1 MELKR
6 ILARDSR
13 SAHEQ
18 ALARF
23 GPEAL
28 VISASQIDG
37 QTELIVAV
45 DLDASDPYA
54 LLPGSTSTPTDT
66 PDEPEFQPFKAAME
80 VVLRHQAVMERQAAR
95 QDLHEPPTRPE
106 PVRAESVRA
115 DAVRAESVR
124 AEPLRTEPAQP
135 RLIPPRGVH
144 APPESTVAMTSPT
157 RPVPT
162 PDQASA
168 VPDAEAL
175 RSREIVDLIRAEI
188 ADLRQEIQSV
198 KSPALVPS
206 RRRFSRAVQPI
217 ANAVRRSC
225 GDSILSAALLNA
237 LTQAEDVHEA
247 DAALRAGLAERL
259 PGAAACPESGIHA
272 LLGSSGSGKTLLS
285 AKLLAR
291 AARSTPTEH
300 LAWVTYGEARP
311 GAWGQA
317 QMLAS
322 LVGVELFRARDQ
334 STLGLVLDELSDR
347 VLIVIDTPG
356 HELAQHAQALAAVSP
371 SIQRH
376 LVIPAEL
383 SAASARRLCALGAT
397 PWQGVFL
404 SKVDEI
410 EHPWPLVDLLGS
422 LQGMNIGAVNA
433 CHRLSDPLQPY
444 LPDKLLESALAYLS
458 ESLEA
463 AAQPAAAAPF
473 ESPGSYSSHVHG

>member
-54 LLPGSTSTPTDT
+54 LLPGSPSVPVDT

-95 QDLHEPPTRPE
+95 QDLREPPTRPE
-106 PVRAESVRA
+106 PVRTESVRA
-115 DAVRAESVR
+115 ESVRAESVR
-124 AEPLRTEPAQP
+124 AEPVRSEPAQP
-135 RLIPPRGVH
+135 RLTPPRDVH
-144 APPESTVAMTSPT
+144 APAGSTGAMTSPA
-157 RPVPT
+157 RRVPT
-162 PDQASA
+162 PDQAS
-168 VPDAEAL
+168 VPPDAEAL

-206 RRRFSRAVQPI
+206 RRRFSRAVQPL

-225 GDSILSAALLNA
+225 GDSLLSAALLNA

-272 LLGSSGSGKTLLS
+272 LLGSSGSGKTLLG

-291 AARSTPTEH
+291 AARSTPAEH

-334 STLGLVLDELSDR
+334 STLGLVLDELSER

-356 HELAQHAQALAAVSP
+356 NELAQHAQALAAVSE

-383 SAASARRLCALGAT
+383 SAASARRLCALGT
-397 PWQGVFL
+397 PPWQGVFL

-422 LQGMNIGAVNA
+422 LRGMNIGAVNA

-444 LPDKLLESALAYLS
+444 VPDKLLESALAYLS

-463 AAQPAAAAPF
+463 AAQPAATAPF